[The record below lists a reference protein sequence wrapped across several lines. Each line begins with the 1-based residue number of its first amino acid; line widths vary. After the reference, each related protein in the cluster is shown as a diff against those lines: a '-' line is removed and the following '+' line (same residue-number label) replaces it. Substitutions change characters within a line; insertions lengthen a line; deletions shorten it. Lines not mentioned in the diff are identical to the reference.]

1 MSSGRHLKLDIT
13 HLFAESVGEENG
25 ITKID
30 LVQIRNRLKPVFK
43 SFSESRQQGKYPY
56 LEIPYD
62 DELISA
68 VMDTAAE
75 FQGQFENLIIIGIG
89 GSALGFGTCVRAL
102 LHPFHNLLKAEQR
115 NDHPRVFIM
124 DNVDPQTFLG
134 LLDVVDVEDSLIVVI
149 SKSGATAETAA
160 GMLFVVDALK
170 KQVEEHWKDH
180 LVVITDPQSGELRK
194 LALEWKIPILPIHPG
209 IGGRF
214 SVLTPVGLFPCA
226 MVGID
231 IGELCAGA
239 RAMDA
244 RLNSPDPLENP
255 AAAFAGFLTYLD
267 RKKGKHIAVMMP
279 YADGLYAAADWF
291 RQLWAES
298 LGKSTTITGESACV
312 GQTPIKALGT
322 TDQHSQVQLYM
333 EGPADKVFIFLETSW
348 SQEVKLPIEVPK
360 SRTLDYLAGKSLNQL
375 ILSEKKATELA
386 LTQAHRP
393 NATII
398 FPETSAYTLGQ
409 FFLLW
414 ETATVLAGGL
424 LNVNPLDQPG
434 VELGKKLTYALMD
447 RPGYKKQKQEI
458 LSRMKKRKRIIL

>member
-1 MSSGRHLKLDIT
+1 MSTGKQLQLDIT
-13 HLFAESVGEENG
+13 HLFAESVGKEHGVTSQELA
-25 ITKID
+25 KIRKQ
-30 LVQIRNRLKPVFK
+30 LQPVFS
-43 SFSESRQQGKYPY
+43 SFSEARQHGKYPY

-62 DELISA
+62 DDLISA
-68 VMDTAAE
+68 VMDTVAE
-75 FQGQFENLIIIGIG
+75 FQGQFENLIILGIG
-89 GSALGFGTCVRAL
+89 GSSLGFGTCVRAL
-102 LHPFHNLLKAEQR
+102 LHPFHNLLKPEQR

-124 DNVDPQTFLG
+124 DNVDPKTFLG
-134 LLDVVDVEDSLIVVI
+134 LLDVIDLEDSLIVVI

-160 GMLFVVDALK
+160 GMLFILDALK
-170 KQVEEHWKDH
+170 KQVEDHWRDH

-231 IGELCAGA
+231 IGEMCAGA

-255 AAAFAGFLTYLD
+255 AAALAGFLTHLD
-267 RKKGKHIAVMMP
+267 RNKGNPMAVMMP

-298 LGKSTTITGESACV
+298 LGKATTVTGEPTCV

-333 EGPADKVFIFLETSW
+333 EGPSDKVFIFLETSW
-348 SQEVKLPIEVPK
+348 SQEAKLPAEVPK
-360 SRTLDYLAGKSLNQL
+360 SPTLDYLASKSLNQL

-424 LNVNPLDQPG
+424 LNINPLDQPG

-447 RPGYKKQKQEI
+447 RPGYEAQKQEI
-458 LSRMKKRKRIIL
+458 LSQMKNRKRIIL

>member
-1 MSSGRHLKLDIT
+1 MTSKKQIQLDVT
-13 HLFAESVGEENG
+13 HLFAEVVGEEHG
-25 ITKID
+25 ITTQD
-30 LVQIRNRLKPVFK
+30 LADIRKNLEPVFS
-43 SFSESRQQGKYPY
+43 SFSTARKNGKFPY

-62 DELISA
+62 DDLISA
-68 VMDTAAE
+68 VKVTAAE

-89 GSALGFGTCVRAL
+89 GSSLGFGTCARAL
-102 LHPFHNLLKAEQR
+102 LHPFHNLLDPDYR

-134 LLDVVDVEDSLIVVI
+134 LLDIIDLEDSLIVVI

-160 GMLFVVDALK
+160 GMLFILDALK
-170 KQVEEHWKDH
+170 KRVEEHWRDH
-180 LVVITDPQSGELRK
+180 LVVITDPHSGKLRR
-194 LALEWKIPILPIHPG
+194 LATEWQVPILPIHPG
-209 IGGRF
+209 VGGRF

-231 IGELCAGA
+231 ISELCAGA

-244 RLNSPDPLENP
+244 RLNFSDPLVNP
-255 AAAFAGFLTYLD
+255 AAALAGFLIHLD
-267 RKKGKHIAVMMP
+267 RNKGKHMVVMMP
-279 YADGLYAAADWF
+279 YADGLYATADWF

-298 LGKSTTITGESACV
+298 LGKATTLTGEPTSV

-322 TDQHSQVQLYM
+322 TDQHSQVQLYT
-333 EGPADKVFIFLETSW
+333 EGPPDKVFVFLETSW
-348 SQEVKLPIEVPK
+348 SQEAKLPVDVPK
-360 SRTLDYLAGKSLNQL
+360 SPTLNYLAGKSLNQL

-386 LTQAHRP
+386 LTRAHRP

-424 LNVNPLDQPG
+424 LNINPLDQPG
-434 VELGKKLTYALMD
+434 VQLGKDLTYALMD
-447 RPGYKKQKQEI
+447 RSGYEEQKREI
-458 LSRMKKRKRIIL
+458 LHETKARKRIII